1 MRAMLLCLVVF
12 SLPSSAAAT
21 NRYYGDITVCSP
33 SGRFRIDAT
42 SPDNAG
48 KSRLPFQSNFTYKCV
63 DTSSGN
69 LVWSRKQA
77 MGKPSR
83 LSKDSPIE
91 IANPIEASPASIYV
105 SDSGWTVIRTGHDD
119 LIVVS
124 PEGIDVGRTKLLDEG
139 LLPEE
144 GKYVCPTTAGPY
156 WSGMSAWYFLHERTD
171 EYFVIRPWWGRR
183 IFVNLR
189 KGHVGKDDPPTL
201 NTRAKEEEVNLL
213 LATLNSQEEQSGVE
227 MSQCTAAYLAG
238 VLNVQAAIPFL
249 RALEEH
255 GDFDSST
262 SSSLSFD
269 KEFKNEVDPHT
280 YSYNDVRRVV
290 QLSLRRLGELPKPLP
305 CYQFE
310 VKNGNNATTFAPPRQ
325 DVPRHRNA
333 EDIRLGMGAKE
344 VLTLIGSPD
353 LVKWET
359 WIYDMDAPTPYSLTL
374 TFDVRQVTKITTT
387 TPPLWKSGTS
397 RDEALIYW

>member
-1 MRAMLLCLVVF
+1 
-12 SLPSSAAAT
+12 
-21 NRYYGDITVCSP
+21 
-33 SGRFRIDAT
+33 
-42 SPDNAG
+42 
-48 KSRLPFQSNFTYKCV
+48 
-63 DTSSGN
+63 
-69 LVWSRKQA
+69 
-77 MGKPSR
+77 
-83 LSKDSPIE
+83 
-91 IANPIEASPASIYV
+91 
-105 SDSGWTVIRTGHDD
+105 
-119 LIVVS
+119 
-124 PEGIDVGRTKLLDEG
+124 
-139 LLPEE
+139 
-144 GKYVCPTTAGPY
+144 
-156 WSGMSAWYFLHERTD
+156 
-171 EYFVIRPWWGRR
+171 
-183 IFVNLR
+183 
-189 KGHVGKDDPPTL
+189 
-201 NTRAKEEEVNLL
+201 
-213 LATLNSQEEQSGVE
+213 
-227 MSQCTAAYLAG
+227 
-238 VLNVQAAIPFL
+238 
-249 RALEEH
+249 
-255 GDFDSST
+255 
-262 SSSLSFD
+262 
-269 KEFKNEVDPHT
+269 VDPHT